1 LKKRRKISEAARDA
15 FFIHDMR
22 IMGGSAPAIRV
33 AGRLIAVFRRLG
45 PSIAAVRHSISFL
58 RQKAAVGRR
67 RGPLGVPA
75 VLTPVL
81 DRGNET

>member
-1 LKKRRKISEAARDA
+1 LAKRRKISEAACDA
-15 FFIHDMR
+15 SFIHDMR
-22 IMGGSAPAIRV
+22 IMGGSALAICV
-33 AGRLIAVFRRLG
+33 AGRQIASFRRLG

-75 VLTPVL
+75 VFTPVQ